1 MTVLDVQDLR
11 VSYGMIQA
19 VQGISLR
26 VEPGEIVALVGPN
39 GAGKSSALLGI
50 AGLIRASGQ
59 IRYNGRDVLGL
70 SAHEIVRSGMILVPE
85 GRGTIGPL
93 TVAENL
99 EMGAYTRRDDW
110 RADLA
115 GIYRRFPALEARRT
129 QLAQTLSG
137 GEQQMLAIGRAL
149 LARPALMLLDE
160 PSMGLAPLLVRQVFH
175 IIEELNR
182 EGTTIL
188 LVEQNAIAALR
199 IASRAYVLQS
209 GRVIADGPADAMLR
223 DPDIMKAYL
232 S

>member
-1 MTVLDVQDLR
+1 MTILDVQNLR

-50 AGLIRASGQ
+50 AGLIRASGKV
-59 IRYNGRDVLGL
+59 RFKDRDVLGL
-70 SAHEIVRSGMILVPE
+70 SSHEIVRAGMILVPE

-93 TVAENL
+93 TVEENL
-99 EMGAYTRRDDW
+99 EMGAYTRRGDW
-110 RADLA
+110 RGDLA
-115 GIYRRFPALEARRT
+115 GIYKRFPVLEARRT

-137 GEQQMLAIGRAL
+137 GEQQMLALGRAL

-175 IIEELNR
+175 IIQELNR

-209 GRVIADGPADAMLR
+209 GRVLADGPAADMLR
-223 DPDIMKAYL
+223 DPEIMKAYL